1 MAYNLTMDSKRT
13 IYFFMFIGGTIGGY
27 VPLLWGG
34 EAFSFA
40 GIIFNALGAL
50 LGIYLGFKMTR

>member
-1 MAYNLTMDSKRT
+1 MDSKKT

-27 VPLLWGG
+27 LPLLWGG
-34 EAFSFA
+34 EVFSFS

-50 LGIYLGFKMTR
+50 LGIYIGFKLTR